1 MLSPINQR
9 GSNTAMG
16 GPIKLAIGAALIACC
31 AGTLLA
37 QTLGTKSSG
46 PSTMLRSPGGPT
58 AGDSATLRSQPAA
71 QSRYNSVT
79 LDPDR
84 NGHYRAD
91 VEVFGRRIRMLVD
104 TGATIVALT
113 NEDADAL
120 GVRPMPSD
128 FTLSLGTANGAVQAA
143 AVRLAEIRIGS
154 ITALDVPA
162 VVMPQGAMRE
172 SLLGMSFLRKLGG
185 FEVAAG
191 KLILKP

>member
-1 MLSPINQR
+1 MGSP
-9 GSNTAMG
+9 T
-16 GPIKLAIGAALIACC
+16 KLAIGAALVACC

-37 QTLGTKSSG
+37 QTLGAKSFGQSQA
-46 PSTMLRSPGGPT
+46 LRT
-58 AGDSATLRSQPAA
+58 AANPLVANSATQQTERSQR
-71 QSRYNSVT
+71 SSFNSVT
-79 LDPDR
+79 LEADR

-91 VEVFGRRIRMLVD
+91 VEVFGRRIKMLVD

-120 GVRPMPSD
+120 GVRPMPAD

-143 AVRLAEIRIGS
+143 AVRLAEVRIGG
-154 ITALDVPA
+154 ITAQDVPA

-172 SLLGMSFLRKLGG
+172 SLLGMSFLKKLGG
-185 FEVAAG
+185 FEVAGG

>member
-1 MLSPINQR
+1 MGSP
-9 GSNTAMG
+9 T
-16 GPIKLAIGAALIACC
+16 KLALGAALVACC
-31 AGTLLA
+31 LGPPLA
-37 QTLGTKSSG
+37 QTLGTKTFG
-46 PSTMLRSPGGPT
+46 QSPASRA
-58 AGDSATLRSQPAA
+58 AGNPPIRAAASA
-71 QSRYNSVT
+71 QSEALPHSSYNSVT
-79 LDPDR
+79 LDADR

-91 VEVFGRRIRMLVD
+91 VEVFGRRIKMLVD

-143 AVRLAEIRIGS
+143 AIRLAEVRIGA
-154 ITALDVPA
+154 ITAQDVPA

-172 SLLGMSFLRKLGG
+172 SLLGMSFLKKLGS
-185 FEVAAG
+185 FEVADG